1 MAEQTETAVE
11 VTEPTS
17 KEDNFF
23 GIRTTF
29 DEESGAPAVKEVSD
43 DPEVVVEVVADTEDA
58 KPKKPEKAKE
68 VEGKEDD
75 ELENYS
81 ERVQKRIKKL
91 TYKSKEAERQQ
102 QEAEAQRDEAIRF
115 ATGVNQQNTNYENI
129 IHDGEARLV
138 AQFKQSANLAVE
150 KAREAYRKAYEA
162 GDTDGIVE
170 AQEQGFVA
178 QAELQT
184 AVNYDADYQRRSQQ
198 FVSHR
203 QQQAVRAAE
212 PVYQQPAA
220 PAAPVIPEPTEEATD
235 WAAKNKWFGS
245 DDHRDM
251 TAIAYATHE
260 TLVRDQ
266 GVTPDSD
273 EYYQEIDKV
282 VQTRFPEYFTGNDT
296 PHVASTVVA
305 PADRTGSKK
314 PRSIRLNHRQVALA
328 KKLGITP
335 EQYAVQAAKGQ

>member
-1 MAEQTETAVE
+1 LFIVNKSHTRSRQIFGVDAV
-11 VTEPTS
+11 
-17 KEDNFF
+17 
-23 GIRTTF
+23 IL
-29 DEESGAPAVKEVSD
+29 A
-43 DPEVVVEVVADTEDA
+43 
-58 KPKKPEKAKE
+58 
-68 VEGKEDD
+68 
-75 ELENYS
+75 
-81 ERVQKRIKKL
+81 
-91 TYKSKEAERQQ
+91 
-102 QEAEAQRDEAIRF
+102 
-115 ATGVNQQNTNYENI
+115 
-129 IHDGEARLV
+129 
-138 AQFKQSANLAVE
+138 AQFKNSANLAVE

-162 GDTDGIVE
+162 GDTDGVVA

-178 QAELQT
+178 QAEMQT
-184 AVNYDADYQRRSQQ
+184 AVNYDADYKRRSQQ

-203 QQQAVRAAE
+203 QQQAVRAAQ
-212 PVYQQPAA
+212 PVYQQ